1 MATTK
6 VIPEVID
13 LNQASSTTGLRMPKG
28 SSAYA
33 APPTVAEGMM
43 RNEVGQ
49 VSSGSAS
56 CMQHFN
62 DTEWK
67 NYDNLILSVSVSF
80 LVVAGGGGGNI
91 SNGGGGGAG
100 GLRTS
105 YATTGGGGSAE
116 AVLSL
121 STLTDIA
128 VTVGPGASLSV
139 SPTHQNGQDSIF
151 SSITSTGGGSG
162 GFRDPNVSASQGQ
175 DGGSGGGGPSQGSP
189 ANSSP
194 NGNAVTSPV
203 VQGFD
208 GTFGVDGPGNG
219 YLGGGGGGSG
229 GVGAVYGNGGAGL
242 PVNILSSTNAG
253 PSFANVGE
261 VVGSD
266 VYYGGGGG
274 GGANSG
280 PGTGGLG
287 GGGDGSSTLA
297 LGSGTA
303 NTGGGGGSGSSSSIV
318 SGGTGGSGVVIIRY
332 PSANAITVPGTL
344 IESTGSP
351 FTEGSFKVS
360 VFISG
365 SGNIQIT

>member
-6 VIPEVID
+6 VTTDVID
-13 LNQASSTTGLRMPKG
+13 MSGNAGGLTWVKGTTAQRE
-28 SSAYA
+28 A
-33 APPTVAEGMM
+33 APSTGVGNLRENTETNRTEIYTNQTGTDEWRNLKESAVDNTVDV
-43 RNEVGQ
+43 N
-49 VSSGSAS
+49 
-56 CMQHFN
+56 
-62 DTEWK
+62 
-67 NYDNLILSVSVSF
+67 F

-139 SPTHQNGQDSIF
+139 SPNHQNGSNSIF
-151 SSITSTGGGSG
+151 SSITSTGGGAG

-175 DGGSGGGGPSQGSP
+175 DGGSGGGGPSQGGP

-194 NGNAVTSPV
+194 NGSAVTSPV

-219 YLGGGGGGSG
+219 YLGGGGGGAG

-242 PVNILSSTNAG
+242 PVNILSYTNAG
-253 PSFANVGE
+253 PVSVGE
-261 VVGSD
+261 ISGTD

-287 GGGDGSSTLA
+287 GGGDGSSTTA
-297 LGSGTA
+297 MGTGSP
-303 NTGGGGGSGSSSSIV
+303 NTGGGAGSGSSSSVV

-351 FTEGSFKVS
+351 FAEGSFKVS